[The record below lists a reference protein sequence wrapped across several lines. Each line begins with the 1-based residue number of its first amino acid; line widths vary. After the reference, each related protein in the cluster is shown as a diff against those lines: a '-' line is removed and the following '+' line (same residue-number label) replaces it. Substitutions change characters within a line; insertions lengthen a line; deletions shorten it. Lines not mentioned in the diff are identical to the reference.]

1 MPWIPTTADE
11 QKDMLAALGAAS
23 IDDLFDTIPPEL
35 RLSEWNLPPGIS
47 EMSVRARLDALAA
60 RNCPG
65 NVCFMGGGVYD
76 HFIPSAVDALSSR
89 SEFYTAY
96 TPYQPEA
103 AQGTLQSIYEYQSAI
118 CRLTAMEVANAS
130 LYDGG
135 TAVFEAATMSSR
147 LTKRFKVLC
156 HPSLNPIYKR
166 MLLTH
171 TANLSFEILDVPADG
186 FEPQLD
192 GAACLIVQNPSFH
205 GDIADF
211 SRAAEAC
218 HAAGALLVVSFY
230 PVSLGLLKTPGEM
243 AADIAIAEGQSLGM
257 SPGFGGP
264 YLGIMATR
272 RNLIRKMPGRLV
284 AQTQDGQGRRGFVL
298 TLQAREQHIRR
309 ERAMSNICSNEA
321 LCALRALIYLC
332 LLGKEGLREVA
343 EQCHAKA
350 EYLKGLLRA
359 MPGIEVVNTGPTF
372 NEFVVRLPGPADR
385 AVADLLE
392 RGFFAG
398 VPLAALGAGEQNDL
412 LVAVTEKRTRAEIN
426 AFATAIAARNCGHWG
441 N

>member
-1 MPWIPTTADE
+1 MTWIPTTADE
-11 QKDMLAALGAAS
+11 QKEMLAAVGVSS
-23 IDDLFDTIPPEL
+23 IDDLFTTIPPEL
-35 RLSEWNLPPGIS
+35 RLAGWDLPPGMS

-60 RNCPG
+60 KNCPG
-65 NVCFMGGGVYD
+65 NICFMGGGVYD
-76 HFIPSAVDALSSR
+76 HFIPAAVDALSSR

-118 CRLTAMEVANAS
+118 CRLTSMEVANAS

-135 TAVFEAATMSSR
+135 TAVFEAATMSAR
-147 LTKRFKVLC
+147 LTKRTKILC
-156 HPSLNPIYKR
+156 LPSLNPVYKR

-171 TANLSFEILDVPADG
+171 TANLNFNILDVPTEG
-186 FEPQLD
+186 FESQLD
-192 GAACLIVQNPSFH
+192 GAACLIAQNPSFH

-218 HAAGALLVVSFY
+218 HATGALLAVSFY
-230 PVSLGLLKTPGEM
+230 PISLGLLKTPGLM
-243 AADIAIAEGQSLGM
+243 GADIAIAEGQSLGM

-272 RNLIRKMPGRLV
+272 RAHMRKMPGRLV

-343 EQCHAKA
+343 AQCHAKA
-350 EYLKGLLRA
+350 EYLKGLLRET
-359 MPGIEVVNTGPTF
+359 PGIEIVNKGPTF

-385 AVADLLE
+385 AAAQLLD

-398 VPLAALGAGEQNDL
+398 VPLAALGAGGPNDL
-412 LVAVTEKRTRAEIN
+412 LVDVTEKRTRAELDVFAN
-426 AFATAIAARNCGHWG
+426 ALGKLKWN
-441 N
+441 